1 MVARVALNRVNG
13 EDSAR
18 PQGIAPTKFPYTE
31 QPMTVHKDT
40 SPQTPINWYEASL
53 PLKERKS
60 KGHFST
66 PPALVEQIL
75 DACGYTPNADI
86 STMRVL
92 DPACGSGNFLAAT
105 ARRLLNHCELAHL
118 PPEMQTTLLQHN
130 IWGFDP
136 DPISCLLAEM
146 QMSAIS
152 GRNEL
157 RPYDFRP
164 HIHQGDA
171 LALPWHEPCVDLFLA
186 NPPYLAAKNTDLSGY
201 RATQRGQTD
210 SYLLFLNL
218 GLRIVRPNGWLGLV
232 VPDPLLARANATPER
247 TLLLHEYTIHHL
259 WHLDAVFPAHVGAVV
274 LIAQKCPPPSTHHI
288 AWTRTKWPIP
298 VNLEPSSPSHNLT
311 EPLNIKHDSSTI
323 PQTLLA
329 RQPHAEFRYLLSREP
344 GSFIERLRSYLGE
357 DSKASRHFAPLSNF
371 LSIRRGEELGQ
382 TSPHLLH
389 TSHKPDEPAQDD
401 QQWYPVLRGG
411 RDVRPYTI
419 TFNDCWIARNA
430 IVKPLAR
437 YLSPK
442 LLVVKSTD
450 RLQAALDTEG
460 HVALQTLYLLQLCQ
474 LDAREDDLY
483 FYVAL
488 LNSRLLQMYT
498 YMLHTAYKWVQPQ
511 IEQHVLARL
520 PVPLVSIGEKQAIIE
535 RAKLLSHTRPCDDTT
550 PVVEWREHMQQL
562 YAEQERAVRAL
573 YNAAIP

>member
-1 MVARVALNRVNG
+1 M
-13 EDSAR
+13 
-18 PQGIAPTKFPYTE
+18 I
-31 QPMTVHKDT
+31 HKDT
-40 SPQTPINWYEASL
+40 SPQTHINWYETSL
-53 PLKERKS
+53 PLKERRS

-75 DACGYTPNADI
+75 DACGYTPNADL
-86 STMRVL
+86 STIRVL
-92 DPACGSGNFLAAT
+92 DPACGSGNFLAAA
-105 ARRLLNHCELAHL
+105 ARRLLNHCELAQL
-118 PPEMQTTLLQHN
+118 APEMQITLLQHN

-136 DPISCLLAEM
+136 DPISCFLAEM
-146 QMSAIS
+146 QFSVLP
-152 GRNEL
+152 GRNSL

-186 NPPYLAAKNTDLSGY
+186 NPPYLASKNTDLSSY

-218 GLRIVRPNGWLGLV
+218 GLRIVRPNAWLGLV
-232 VPDPLLARANATPER
+232 VPDPLLARANPTLER
-247 TLLLHEYTIHHL
+247 TRLLHEYTVHHL

-274 LIAQKCPPPSTHHI
+274 LIAQKCSPHSTHAI
-288 AWTRTKWPIP
+288 TWIRNKWPIP
-298 VNLEPSSPSHNLT
+298 VNNELTSVGAGLPQPTADLSARPLCPPSGLFLETSSPSHNTT
-311 EPLNIKHDSSTI
+311 ETLNIKHDASTI
-323 PQTLLA
+323 PQALLA

-344 GSFIERLRSYLGE
+344 GSFIEHLRSYLDE
-357 DSKASRHFAPLSNF
+357 DSKASHHFAPLRNF

-382 TSPHLLH
+382 SSPHLLH
-389 TSHKPDEPAQDD
+389 NSHKPDALTQED
-401 QQWYPVLRGG
+401 QEWYPVLRGG
-411 RDVRPYTI
+411 RDVRPYAI
-419 TFNDCWIARNA
+419 TFNDRWIARKA

-450 RLQAALDTEG
+450 RLQAALDTHG

-474 LDAREDDLY
+474 ANTHEDDLY
-483 FYVAL
+483 FYLAL

-520 PVPLVSIGEKQAIIE
+520 PVPLVSIVEKQPIIE
-535 RAKLLSHTRPCDDTT
+535 RAKLLSRSRPCDDTT
-550 PVVEWREHMQQL
+550 PVVEWREHTKQL
-562 YAEQERAVRAL
+562 YAEQERAIRTL
-573 YNAAIP
+573 YDAAIP